1 MSDETATFVRAHF
14 KRLGGAET
22 VDFDVHFNPATLSYE
37 ITNNAPPADGGDAG
51 KSKQFTALSTGKLSM
66 DLVFD
71 TTHDGTDVR
80 EKTSLVSKLMEPDA
94 ETRAP
99 WETEFTWGMYKF
111 TGVVASYKETLDFF
125 APSGVPLRAAISV
138 SMSSGKDQNP
148 FNPTRGKTVN
158 TAGRLEPA
166 VVPPPAGGAAA
177 AAAKAGAPKAARSL
191 AAFNGQES
199 LRFASGSSLTV
210 PGSVPLKGA
219 VGLSAGA
226 SAGFSAGASASAGFQ
241 AGASGGMK
249 LNPQALL
256 PGAPTAGITA
266 GAGAAFGVGGQ
277 ARSSGSASL
286 KADVGAGVSL
296 ATRIR
301 FGE

>member
-1 MSDETATFVRAHF
+1 VSDETATFVRAHF
-14 KRLGGAET
+14 KRLGGEK

-37 ITNNAPPADGGDAG
+37 ITNNAPPGDGDAG
-51 KSKQFTALSTGKLSM
+51 KSKQFTALSTGKLTM

-80 EKTSLVSKLMEPDA
+80 EKTSQVSRLMEPDA
-94 ETRAP
+94 GTRAP

-111 TGVVASYKETLDFF
+111 TGMVTSYKETLDFF
-125 APSGVPLRAAISV
+125 APSGVPLRAAINL
-138 SMSSGKDQNP
+138 SMSSGKEQNP
-148 FNPTRGKTVN
+148 FNPTRGKAVN
-158 TAGRLEPA
+158 TAGKLEPA

-177 AAAKAGAPKAARSL
+177 AAARAGAPKAARSL
-191 AAFNGQES
+191 AALNGQES
-199 LRFASGSSLTV
+199 LRFGTGTSLTV

-226 SAGFSAGASASAGFQ
+226 SAGASASAGFQ
-241 AGASGGMK
+241 ASASGGMK
-249 LNPQALL
+249 LDPQALL
-256 PGAPTAGITA
+256 PGAPTAGIAA

>member
-1 MSDETATFVRAHF
+1 VSDETATFVRAHF
-14 KRLGGAET
+14 KRLGGEA
-22 VDFDVHFNPATLSYE
+22 VNFDVHFNPATLGYE
-37 ITNNAPPADGGDAG
+37 ITNAAPPGDGDAG

-80 EKTSLVSKLMEPDA
+80 EKTSLVSRLMEPDPG
-94 ETRAP
+94 TRAP
-99 WETEFTWGMYKF
+99 WETEFSWGMYKF

-125 APSGVPLRAAISV
+125 APSGVPLRAAINL

-158 TAGRLEPA
+158 TAGHLEPA

-177 AAAKAGAPKAARSL
+177 AAARAGAPRAARSL
-191 AAFNGQES
+191 AAMNGQES
-199 LRFASGSSLTV
+199 LRFGSGTSLTV
-210 PGSVPLKGA
+210 PGTVPLKGA
-219 VGLSAGA
+219 MGMSAGA
-226 SAGFSAGASASAGFQ
+226 FASTSGGFQ

-249 LNPQALL
+249 LDPQALL

-296 ATRIR
+296 AARIR